1 MKCEQKGWCYLF
13 TPLPAKV
20 TSEATG
26 LEQGFTN
33 STAHVR
39 HLGSQENA
47 GSGCEVGP
55 VESASQQTTGRCC
68 AR

>member
-47 GSGCEVGP
+47 GSGWGLLSLPPNKPLGDAVPGE
-55 VESASQQTTGRCC
+55 
-68 AR
+68 